1 MAAPERRLGV
11 AVEPSARLVE
21 EIQRRSGL
29 SQAELARRAGLPRSV
44 VNAYVRGTREPG
56 ADTLAR
62 LAAAGRMEISLTA
75 RKPPVDA
82 ERAGRILVQVLE
94 LAEALPYRPRPGLAY
109 PRLADRIE
117 AGARS

>member
-1 MAAPERRLGV
+1 MPAAP
-11 AVEPSARLVE
+11 SSSLVE
-21 EIQRRSGL
+21 QIMAQSGL

-44 VNAYVRGTREPG
+44 VNTYLWGGREPG

-62 LAAAGRMEISLTA
+62 LAAAGGFELQLGR

-94 LAEALPYRPRPGLAY
+94 LAEALPFRSRSKLGY
-109 PRLADRIE
+109 PRLSDRLATKE
-117 AGARS
+117 HQA